1 MGGGTIRPSA
11 LRSTSAGALL
21 DTRATADTSTARA
34 GINTCRPLCA
44 RFPLRR
50 TTKKGG
56 PNGSLRYELKYAA
69 NSDTRLVLASEYID
83 KWTAAINTR
92 LASLAQAS
100 QRKVG
105 GGDGGV
111 ARAPGTTRGF
121 LGPNGRRARFAGQSE
136 VQVWKAFSP
145 VAPATDHLPCHPPL
159 PCSITMA
166 CASPPGPKSRGLTSR
181 SWLAPRPSPLWAA
194 TSAGRWV

>member
-1 MGGGTIRPSA
+1 M
-11 LRSTSAGALL
+11 L

-111 ARAPGTTRGF
+111 VRAPGTTRGF

-145 VAPATDHLPCHPPL
+145 VPAPRAHPLEHARLVAPATNHLPCHPPL

-166 CASPPGPKSRGLTSR
+166 CASPPGPKFRGLTSR
-181 SWLAPRPSPLWAA
+181 SWLALRPSLLWAA